1 MEPTELA
8 HYERLLKAL
17 EKDLLAK
24 ATLRIEPNR
33 TDDAAIGEDEDE
45 QPLNEMLQSIAS
57 SRNRNTSL
65 VLKRI
70 TRALRKAR
78 QAPEDFG
85 LCEECEEDIEE
96 GRLKA
101 MPYAELCVDCQSK
114 RDPRGGSK
122 TRRNP
127 FEFV

>member
-17 EKDLLAK
+17 EKDILAK
-24 ATLRIEPNR
+24 GAQRIEPNR
-33 TDDAAIGEDEDE
+33 SDEAAVGEDEDE

-57 SRNRNTSL
+57 SRNRNMSL

-70 TRALRKAR
+70 ARALKKVRET
-78 QAPEDFG
+78 PDEFG
-85 LCEECEEDIEE
+85 LCEECEEDIEQ

-114 RDPRGGSK
+114 RDPRGRPQ
-122 TRRNP
+122 TRRSP
-127 FEFV
+127 FEFS

>member
-1 MEPTELA
+1 MKPTELA
-8 HYERLLKAL
+8 HYERLLKSL
-17 EKDLLAK
+17 EEEIRTKGAR
-24 ATLRIEPNR
+24 RIEPNR
-33 TDDAAIGEDEDE
+33 NDDASAGADEDE

-57 SRNRNTSL
+57 SRNRNMSL

-70 TRALRKAR
+70 AR
-78 QAPEDFG
+78 TLQKIRQTPEEFG

-114 RDPRGGSK
+114 RDPRGGRQ